1 MKKSFSFLLGVGLI
15 FSVLRTDSQAEET
28 PMGPGPHAF
37 RVFGDRTYAGI
48 YFSSPGEMPEELKFY
63 STFRS
68 PEYHLWESNIVTFYT
83 LPDDFSEEAYA
94 LRQEEDGPLPYPPE
108 AEVLYQVD
116 ITENWELPLFIFL
129 SQSGSQTPSV
139 LGIEDSPDTFSW
151 GEVMLFNGT
160 EMILEG
166 EFLNRRSRRIDFGLH
181 GPYQINR
188 RASVQ
193 LTTQRA
199 GSTRTVFDGSLT
211 VAADERLIFF
221 LLPPLRPGSPEAQY
235 RLVRDRKPQEPEKDK
250 EEEQE

>member
-1 MKKSFSFLLGVGLI
+1 MKTPFSFLLGAGLI
-15 FSVLRTDSQAEET
+15 LSVLRTDSQAEET

-63 STFRS
+63 SSFRS
-68 PEYHLWESNIVTFYT
+68 SEYHLWNSDIVTFYT

-94 LRQEEDGPLPYPPE
+94 LRQEEDSPLPYPPE

-116 ITENWELPLFIFL
+116 MTENWELPLFIFL
-129 SQSGSQTPSV
+129 SRPGSQTPSV
-139 LGIEDSPDTFSW
+139 LGIEDSPDIFSW

-160 EMILEG
+160 EMTLEG
-166 EFLNRRSRRIDFGLH
+166 EFLDRRRGRIDFGLH
-181 GPYQINR
+181 GPYRINR

-193 LTTQRA
+193 LTTRRS
-199 GSTRTVFDGSLT
+199 GFTRTVFEGSLSL
-211 VAADERLIFF
+211 AEDERLIFF

-235 RLVRDRKPQEPEKDK
+235 RLVRDRKPQEPEED